1 MEQGEEGDF
10 PPKKVQSDATG
21 TSAVTSDIP
30 PKKLARQLD
39 FTAYGGSSTAVV
51 LSEHSQSQPQAQSQQ
66 PVAIPVPPQT
76 THPSVR
82 VV

>member
-10 PPKKVQSDATG
+10 PPKKVQSDTAG

-39 FTAYGGSSTAVV
+39 FTAYGGSSTVVV
-51 LSEHSQSQPQAQSQQ
+51 LPEHSQSQPQA
-66 PVAIPVPPQT
+66 
-76 THPSVR
+76 
-82 VV
+82 

>member
-1 MEQGEEGDF
+1 MREGISLQ
-10 PPKKVQSDATG
+10 KKVQSDTEG
-21 TSAVTSDIP
+21 TTAVTSDIP
-30 PKKLARQLD
+30 PKKLTRQLD

-51 LSEHSQSQPQAQSQQ
+51 LPEQPQSQPQAQSQQ